1 MSIDLDRAFVV
12 PEPRLDLS
20 LLTLVGAGPLARS
33 VARILRIA
41 GVGVR
46 VWARRPEAA
55 RDLAG
60 QVEGVESFERLEDA
74 VAGAATL
81 FLAVPAGDL
90 ADVAES
96 LAPHVFPDQV
106 LIIASRGVS
115 KGFKLSHEHFRERTC
130 LRKIAVL
137 GGPLHARELDAGR
150 SINVVI
156 GSRYGEARE
165 RVAHL
170 TEGAPV
176 AFHPTR
182 DIVGVEVA
190 GAVANVASLAAGMAE
205 GLGLGDTARGVLIAR
220 GIIESRY
227 LGVALGASS
236 ETFTGLAGLGELIP
250 SSVTSTD
257 RHIEVGRML
266 ADGARVD
273 DALARVD
280 GHVEG
285 ILTAQEAVGRARAL
299 NLELPL
305 IGAVHDVISSA
316 RAARSA
322 LEDILARPLPLD
334 RSS

>member
-1 MSIDLDRAFVV
+1 
-12 PEPRLDLS
+12 
-20 LLTLVGAGPLARS
+20 
-33 VARILRIA
+33 
-41 GVGVR
+41 
-46 VWARRPEAA
+46 
-55 RDLAG
+55 
-60 QVEGVESFERLEDA
+60 
-74 VAGAATL
+74 
-81 FLAVPAGDL
+81 
-90 ADVAES
+90 
-96 LAPHVFPDQV
+96 
-106 LIIASRGVS
+106 
-115 KGFKLSHEHFRERTC
+115 
-130 LRKIAVL
+130 
-137 GGPLHARELDAGR
+137 
-150 SINVVI
+150 
-156 GSRYGEARE
+156 
-165 RVAHL
+165 VAHL